1 MFDMPPVVYG
11 GAGATVAGAVGLIWA
26 LTRTRHTGKTEG
38 PSTDAR
44 QKRLSDGAIDR
55 VVRPAIGWVAHRARR
70 LTPTGRVRSLERKV
84 RLAGARSRWT
94 LDRVL
99 AAKMFVAV
107 AAGLAGFW
115 YGGRSGFSAMVVYA
129 VAGVV
134 GGYLTPDL
142 ILWGRARER
151 QTLIRRALPDV
162 LDQMTISVES
172 GLGFDAALQRV
183 GERGTGPLAEELQRT
198 LNEIAVGI
206 PRREAL
212 ANLVDRTDADE
223 LRGFVLSIRQAD
235 EYGLPV
241 ARVLRV
247 QASQLRVRRRQSAEE
262 RALKMPV
269 KIVFPLVLCIFPAM
283 FVVLL
288 GPAVVRITQT
298 LF

>member
-1 MFDMPPVVYG
+1 MFDVPPVVFG
-11 GAGATVAGAVGLIWA
+11 GAGATVAGAVGLVWI
-26 LTRTRHTGKTEG
+26 LTRTRRIGKTEA

-55 VVRPAIGWVAHRARR
+55 VVRPAIGWIAHRARR
-70 LTPTGRVRSLERKV
+70 LTPAGRVRSLERKV
-84 RLAGARSRWT
+84 RLAGARTRWT
-94 LDRVL
+94 LDRIL
-99 AAKMFVAV
+99 AAKLSIAM
-107 AAGLAGFW
+107 AGGFAGFW
-115 YGGRSGFSAMVVYA
+115 YGGRSGFSAMVTYA
-129 VAGVV
+129 VAGVA
-134 GGYLTPDL
+134 GGYLLPDL

-206 PRREAL
+206 PRKEAL
-212 ANLVDRTDADE
+212 ANLVGRTDAAE
-223 LRGFVLSIRQAD
+223 LRGFVLAIRQAD

-288 GPAVVRITQT
+288 GPAVVRISRT

>member
-1 MFDMPPVVYG
+1 M
-11 GAGATVAGAVGLIWA
+11 
-26 LTRTRHTGKTEG
+26 K
-38 PSTDAR
+38 
-44 QKRLSDGAIDR
+44 
-55 VVRPAIGWVAHRARR
+55 
-70 LTPTGRVRSLERKV
+70 SLERKV
-84 RLAGARSRWT
+84 RLAGPGSHWS

-99 AAKMFVAV
+99 AAKLAI
-107 AAGLAGFW
+107 ALAGGLAGFW
-115 YGGRSGFSAMVVYA
+115 YGGRTGVSAMVTYA

-151 QTLIRRALPDV
+151 QELIRRALPDV
-162 LDQMTISVES
+162 LDQLTISVES

-183 GERGTGPLAEELQRT
+183 GERGEGPLAEELQRT

-212 ANLVDRTDADE
+212 GNLVERTDVDG
-223 LRGFVLSIRQAD
+223 LRSFVVAVRQAD

-247 QASQLRVRRRQSAEE
+247 QAAQLRVRRRQAAEE
-262 RALKMPV
+262 RAMKMPV
-269 KIVFPLVLCIFPAM
+269 KIVFPLVLCIFPAL

-288 GPAVVRITQT
+288 GPAVVRIART